1 MLNLQLFNHWPIS
14 NPYSPPLAQ
23 NIAQFSKVREI
34 VPPVRSELVVPTHE
48 ASQSHLTSHF
58 SSFRGCALLFY
69 LSLLAIQFSG
79 YWHEFTRFSGCIFN
93 SRSHIVYPHLSSTA
107 HLTSIKWKL
116 CCILV
121 YSCILFKS
129 TPITPIYKHK
139 HLYTYTWLIF
149 RISNF
154 IFQGKS
160 YELILLLL

>member
-1 MLNLQLFNHWPIS
+1 M
-14 NPYSPPLAQ
+14 
-23 NIAQFSKVREI
+23 REI

-107 HLTSIKWKL
+107 HLTSTPGRILFLLKWKL
-116 CCILV
+116 CCISIPIRLLV

-139 HLYTYTWLIF
+139 HLYTYTWLILF
-149 RISNF
+149 FKASHMSWYYYF
-154 IFQGKS
+154 CKA
-160 YELILLLL
+160 LVTWIL

>member
-1 MLNLQLFNHWPIS
+1 M
-14 NPYSPPLAQ
+14 
-23 NIAQFSKVREI
+23 REI

-69 LSLLAIQFSG
+69 LSSTLHLNSIQGAYLLAIQFSG

-116 CCILV
+116 CCISIPIRLLV

-160 YELILLLL
+160 YELILNLLFLHKS